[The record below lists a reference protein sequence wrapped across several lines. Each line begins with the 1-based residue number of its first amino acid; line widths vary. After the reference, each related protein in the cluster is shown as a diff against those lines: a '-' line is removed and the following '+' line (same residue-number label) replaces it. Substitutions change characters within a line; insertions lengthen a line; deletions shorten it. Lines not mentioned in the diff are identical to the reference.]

1 MIEIGD
7 TLVSRD
13 VVENKFVCNIAAC
26 KGQCCVDGDSGAPL
40 EEEELKIIDR
50 IYDKVVPFM
59 RPEGIKAIE
68 EEGRYVIDFD
78 NEKVTPLVNER
89 ECAYAIF
96 EEGIAKCAFEKAF
109 EEGITQFKKP
119 LSCHLYPVRISKLRK
134 HEGVNYDTWHICK
147 PAIRFGEENNTP
159 VYKFL
164 KEPLVRKYGKAWYED
179 LKVIAKELERR
190 KQVETES

>member
-13 VVENKFVCNIAAC
+13 VVEKKFICNIEAC

-40 EEEELKIIDR
+40 EEDELTIIDR
-50 IYDKVVPFM
+50 IYDKIVPFL
-59 RPEGIKAIE
+59 RKEGITAIE
-68 EEGRYVIDFD
+68 EQGRYVIDYD
-78 NEKVTPLVNER
+78 SEKVTPLVNER

-96 EEGIAKCAFEKAF
+96 EDDIAKCAFEKAY

-119 LSCHLYPVRISKLRK
+119 ISCHLYPVRISKLRK
-134 HEGVNYDTWHICK
+134 HQGVNYDTWHICK
-147 PAIRFGEENNTP
+147 PAVKFGEENNTP

-164 KEPLVRKYGKAWYED
+164 KEPLIRKYGKAWYED
-179 LKVIAKELERR
+179 LKVIAKELEKR
-190 KQVETES
+190 KEFED